1 MKGAVVT
8 VEGLLIFA
16 FLFFGG
22 DSETWAENRP
32 LRGAM
37 ADANFINFL
46 RKFAALPPDERPYAL
61 LNEVGI
67 PAHLIATE
75 LPKFEQFAVEKGFK
89 LRGAP
94 GPLDVGPISLAR
106 VRVRSRKARSFYARG
121 APPRPAPLSLPQ
133 SPPCSTSTWA
143 LARRAPPYS
152 LPPPLPPRALSYFE
166 QLWEVTWGR
175 TLQWGGAALF
185 WGAVPLVLFLI
196 KERRGL
202 SWEGLAAQALR
213 LPFAD

>member
-1 MKGAVVT
+1 MLSAC
-8 VEGLLIFA
+8 
-16 FLFFGG
+16 
-22 DSETWAENRP
+22 S
-32 LRGAM
+32 
-37 ADANFINFL
+37 
-46 RKFAALPPDERPYAL
+46 KFASLPPDERPYAL

-94 GPLDVGPISLAR
+94 GPLDAGPISFAR
-106 VRVRSRKARSFYARG
+106 VRARSRKARSSSD
-121 APPRPAPLSLPQ
+121 PPRPTPLSPTKP
-133 SPPCSTSTWA
+133 SPP
-143 LARRAPPYS
+143 
-152 LPPPLPPRALSYFE
+152 PPRTPARVCPAHTPYLTAALSAIA
-166 QLWEVTWGR
+166 QVWEVTWGR

>member
-1 MKGAVVT
+1 
-8 VEGLLIFA
+8 
-16 FLFFGG
+16 
-22 DSETWAENRP
+22 
-32 LRGAM
+32 M

-46 RKFAALPPDERPYAL
+46 RKFASLPPDERPYAL

-106 VRVRSRKARSFYARG
+106 VRVRSRKARSFYPFLRAAR
-121 APPRPAPLSLPQ
+121 RPAPPHSLSHNALPAPHPHGP
-133 SPPCSTSTWA
+133 SPA
-143 LARRAPPYS
+143 APYLIPY
-152 LPPPLPPRALSYFE
+152 PPLYHPAALSNFA